1 MILGD
6 GGRGP
11 TLDDVFRRAG
21 VSHPHALALVDPPDC
36 EAIVGRAPRALTF
49 SQADRAIAAFAATLR
64 GLGLHADTVVGLQL
78 PNTVESV
85 IAFLGVLRAGMIAA
99 PLPLLWRQRDLVDA
113 LGRAGAKVIV
123 TCGRVGDVRHTEL
136 AMQVAAELF
145 PIRYVCAFGSDE
157 ADGVVPLDPIFQDQ
171 TAHASPAPHREQPG
185 AHVAALTF
193 ETRADG
199 LCLFA
204 RSHGQLIAAGSKFAA
219 ECALAR
225 DAALLSTVPLSSLAG
240 LSASL
245 VPWLLG
251 GGTLHLHH
259 GFAAETFAAQCQALE
274 GGAVIVPA
282 AILPLITG
290 SLGTA
295 GGVIA
300 LWRAPERMQSAL
312 PQRCG
317 VVDIACFGEA
327 GLLLTQRDAHGA
339 ILPLPFGHDTQ
350 RTRFGTLALRATG
363 TELDIFPPAENEA
376 EVEGDP
382 FFDTGFACQADAD
395 RGTLTITGGP
405 AGMSAIG
412 GYRFARREL
421 DSVLKAAAPDA
432 TIATLP
438 HALLGERLAGKAP
451 DPDRLERELT
461 RQGLNPLL
469 AMAFRPRGRAAG

>member
-1 MILGD
+1 MRRLRRTVNSLARMSPRSPLR
-6 GGRGP
+6 RGP
-11 TLDDVFRRAG
+11 TACACL
-21 VSHPHALALVDPPDC
+21 P
-36 EAIVGRAPRALTF
+36 
-49 SQADRAIAAFAATLR
+49 AAT
-64 GLGLHADTVVGLQL
+64 A
-78 PNTVESV
+78 SS
-85 IAFLGVLRAGMIAA
+85 
-99 PLPLLWRQRDLVDA
+99 LPLGQSSPPNA
-113 LGRAGAKVIV
+113 P
-123 TCGRVGDVRHTEL
+123 CG
-136 AMQVAAELF
+136 
-145 PIRYVCAFGSDE
+145 
-157 ADGVVPLDPIFQDQ
+157 
-171 TAHASPAPHREQPG
+171 
-185 AHVAALTF
+185 
-193 ETRADG
+193 
-199 LCLFA
+199 
-204 RSHGQLIAAGSKFAA
+204 
-219 ECALAR
+219 R
-225 DAALLSTVPLSSLAG
+225 DAALLSTVPLSSFAG

-259 GFAAETFAAQCQALE
+259 GFAAETFAVQCRALE

-282 AILPLITG
+282 AILPAISG
-290 SLGTA
+290 ALGTA

-363 TELDIFPPAENEA
+363 TELDIFPSAENEA

-412 GYRFARREL
+412 AYRFARREL

-438 HALLGERLAGKAP
+438 HALLGERLAGNAP
-451 DPDRLERELT
+451 DPDRLEDELT
-461 RQGLNPLL
+461 RRGLNPLL
-469 AMAFRPRGRAAG
+469 TTAFRPRGRAAG